1 MLKVSARRHLHPS
14 SSHGRYDV
22 YRNGGLYV
30 FDKSLRDVTCI
41 HRPHKE
47 DTTSHHNGGLY
58 VFDKI
63 CATSPASIDY
73 TWKIRRHIA
82 TEAYMLLRISLCDV
96 TCIHRLHMEDTT
108 SHRNGG
114 LTVFE
119 HMYARRH
126 LHTSTPHRRYD
137 VTSQRRP
144 ICFSKC
150 FCATS
155 PASIDYTWEIQRHN
169 ATEAYMF

>member
-1 MLKVSARRHLHPS
+1 MFLKSLCATSPASIDPTWKIRRHIATEAYMLFKVSARRHLHPS

-58 VFDKI
+58 VFDKT

-73 TWKIRRHIA
+73 TWKIRSHIATDAYMFLKTSPASIDPTCTIRRHIA
-82 TEAYMLLRISLCDV
+82 TEAYM
-96 TCIHRLHMEDTT
+96 
-108 SHRNGG
+108 
-114 LTVFE
+114 F
-119 HMYARRH
+119 
-126 LHTSTPHRRYD
+126 
-137 VTSQRRP
+137 
-144 ICFSKC
+144 
-150 FCATS
+150 
-155 PASIDYTWEIQRHN
+155 
-169 ATEAYMF
+169 